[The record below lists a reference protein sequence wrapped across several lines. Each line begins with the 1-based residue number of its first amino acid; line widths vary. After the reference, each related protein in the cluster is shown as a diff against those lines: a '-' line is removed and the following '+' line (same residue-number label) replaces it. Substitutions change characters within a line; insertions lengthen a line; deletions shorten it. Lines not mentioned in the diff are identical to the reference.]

1 MPLRGR
7 NDCNPAGMLS
17 RLIQL
22 CLTAICVVSV
32 CTTSVGAGA
41 DDAGPATTAGVAAEV
56 FELTNAERRE
66 VGRALLRTNPRLMRA
81 AQMHAEQIA
90 RAGQPAH
97 VLPRAAYP
105 RAEDRL
111 AAAGYNWQS
120 YAENVALGQPTAA
133 AVVRDW
139 MRSQSHRRNV
149 VNPTFTE
156 LGVGYALDRSGRPY
170 YVQVFASPSS

>member
-1 MPLRGR
+1 
-7 NDCNPAGMLS
+7 MLN
-17 RLIQL
+17 RWNQL
-22 CLTAICVVSV
+22 CLTTICVVGV
-32 CTTSVGAGA
+32 CSMQAGAGA
-41 DDAGPATTAGVAAEV
+41 DNTAPATTAGIAAQV
-56 FELTNAERRE
+56 GALTNAERRE

-81 AQMHAEQIA
+81 AQMHAEQMA

-111 AAAGYNWQS
+111 AAAGYRWQS
-120 YAENVALGQPTAA
+120 YGENLALGQPTAA
-133 AVVRDW
+133 AAVRDW
-139 MRSQSHRRNV
+139 MRSRGHRRNV

-156 LGVGYALDRSGRPY
+156 LGVGYARDRSGRPY